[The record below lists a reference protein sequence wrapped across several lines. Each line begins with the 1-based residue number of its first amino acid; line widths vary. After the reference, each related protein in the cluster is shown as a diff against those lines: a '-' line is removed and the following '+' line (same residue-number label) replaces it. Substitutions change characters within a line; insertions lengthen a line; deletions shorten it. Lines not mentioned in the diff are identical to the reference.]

1 VVPFQSQEIKVTGG
15 NTWHNLFKNQKNMY
29 QVEHDEF
36 FASIRSGN
44 PMNDGK
50 MMAESTMLAIMGR
63 MAAYTGE
70 IVTWE
75 HAMNSQEVLAPVNA
89 PARIE
94 SDVKLEEP
102 PVAIPGKTKLA

>member
-1 VVPFQSQEIKVTGG
+1 MASFVQES
-15 NTWHNLFKNQKNMY
+15 KNMY

-50 MMAESTMLAIMGR
+50 MMAESTLTAIMGR
-63 MAAYTGE
+63 MAAYTGG

-75 HAMNSQEVLAPVNA
+75 QAMNSQEVLAPEK
-89 PARIE
+89 IDW
-94 SDVKLEEP
+94 DVKLAEP
-102 PVAIPGKTKLA
+102 AVAIPGKTKLV